1 VLHQAA
7 KEKHEVHQ
15 MEHLALTADKEVF
28 KSKDSL
34 KTFVTPAGA
43 TNTWEVQI
51 KAAAEL
57 I

>member
-1 VLHQAA
+1 
-7 KEKHEVHQ
+7 
-15 MEHLALTADKEVF
+15 MEHLSHHKAQVAVF

-51 KAAAEL
+51 KAAAAH
-57 I
+57 IKRV